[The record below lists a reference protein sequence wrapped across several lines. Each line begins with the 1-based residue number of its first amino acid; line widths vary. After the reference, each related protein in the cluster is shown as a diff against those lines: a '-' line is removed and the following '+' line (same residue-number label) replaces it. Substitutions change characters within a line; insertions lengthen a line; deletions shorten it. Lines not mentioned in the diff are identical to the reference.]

1 MVWAAGDTLQAGKY
15 TVERELGRGRL
26 GITYLARDKD
36 HHRLVIKTLNDT
48 LLTSL
53 PPEERN
59 RLETKFNQEAVK
71 LRSCI
76 HPHIVKVRELFK
88 EGERWCIA
96 LEYVD
101 GMSLAERSQKVLSE
115 VEALNY
121 IQQIG
126 EALIVVHHNHLIH
139 RDVKPGNIIV
149 RVRGGKPE
157 AVLIDF
163 DLALDVQNQISTVR
177 TQEASDGF
185 APVEL
190 YSRQAQNPGEYTD
203 VYSLAATLYE
213 LLTGNKPVSAI
224 KRKLDRERLV
234 PPKDFNIQ
242 NNLISDRTNRM
253 ILWGMELEPK
263 KRPQSV
269 REWLDSLGLITQNST
284 PLPSPPP
291 SSGLSLEQKILIW
304 TLIATLI
311 GSLGALLGGIGDF
324 GSLFKPDSPASPTSS
339 PTRR

>member
-1 MVWAAGDTLQAGKY
+1 MVWAAGDRLQAGKY

-26 GITYLARDKD
+26 GITYLVQDQGN
-36 HHRLVIKTLNDT
+36 HRLVIKTLNHT
-48 LLTSL
+48 LLGTL
-53 PPEERN
+53 TPEDRN

-71 LRSCI
+71 LSRCS
-76 HPHIVKVRELFK
+76 HTHIVKVRDLFK
-88 EGERWCIA
+88 EGEQWCLL

-101 GMSLAERSQKVLSE
+101 GISLAERGQQILSE
-115 VEALNY
+115 AEALNY

-126 EALIVVHHNHLIH
+126 EALICVHNHDLIH
-139 RDVKPGNIIV
+139 RDVKPGNIIL
-149 RVRGGKPE
+149 RGGKPE

-163 DLALDVQNQISTVR
+163 DLALDLKNQISTVR

-190 YSRQAQNPGEYTD
+190 YSRQAQNLGAYTD

-213 LLTGNKPVSAI
+213 LLTGKKPVSAI
-224 KRKLDRERLV
+224 KRKLEGEGLV
-234 PPKDFNIQ
+234 APKEY
-242 NNLISDRTNRM
+242 NNQISDRTNRL
-253 ILWGMELEPK
+253 ILWAMELEPT

-269 REWLDSLGLITQNST
+269 REWLDALGLIAQNSP

-291 SSGLSLEQKILIW
+291 ASRFSLEQKILIW

-311 GSLGALLGGIGDF
+311 GSIGALLGGIGDF
-324 GSLFKPDSPASPTSS
+324 SSIFKPDSPASPSSS
-339 PTRR
+339 PTSRQ